1 MFSCPLCK
9 QLLREEPTRWV
20 CPDGHSFDK
29 AKSGYINLLPP
40 SGKGQHG
47 DDRTMLL
54 ARRDFLNGGYYAPLL
69 KELARLTDAYTDTKT
84 PCLLDAGCGECYYT
98 AGVSEEL
105 SRSGKTPTVYGVDIS
120 KEALILGGK
129 RHCGAHLAAAS
140 LYKLP
145 FEGGGFDLVY
155 NVFAP
160 LSAEEFHRVLKPC
173 GVLLLA
179 IPLERHL
186 WELKA
191 TLYKTPYENKVAD
204 TALPCFEFLG
214 RTDVRFEMCL
224 SDATAI
230 DCLFK
235 MTPYYYRTPKS
246 AAAQIASLDTLSVN
260 AEFAILAYRKI

>member
-1 MFSCPLCK
+1 MFSCPFCK
-9 QLLREEPTRWV
+9 QLLCEEPTRWV

-47 DDRTMLL
+47 DDRTMLA
-54 ARRDFLNGGYYAPLL
+54 ARRDFLNSGYYAPLL
-69 KELARLTDAYTDTKT
+69 EELSRLIDGYTEDA
-84 PCLLDAGCGECYYT
+84 PVLLDAGCGECYYT
-98 AGVSEEL
+98 EGILAEL
-105 SRSGKTPTVYGVDIS
+105 SLRGKRPEVYGIDIS

-129 RHCGAHLAAAS
+129 RRIDARLAAAS

-145 FEGGGFDLVY
+145 FPDHGFDLVY

-160 LSAEEFHRVLKPC
+160 LSAEEFCRVLKPA
-173 GVLLLA
+173 GVLLLT
-179 IPLERHL
+179 IPLQRHL
-186 WELKA
+186 WELKEL
-191 TLYKTPYENKVAD
+191 LYATPYENKVAD

-214 RTDVRFEMCL
+214 RTDVRFPMHFED
-224 SDATAI
+224 SAAI
-230 DCLFK
+230 ESLFK

-246 AAAQIASLDTLSVN
+246 AAEKIASLDALTVS